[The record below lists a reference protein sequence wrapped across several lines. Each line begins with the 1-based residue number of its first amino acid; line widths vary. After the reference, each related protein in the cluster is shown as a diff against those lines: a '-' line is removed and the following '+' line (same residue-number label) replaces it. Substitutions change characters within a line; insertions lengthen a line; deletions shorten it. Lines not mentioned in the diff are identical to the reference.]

1 MKKLSYIREI
11 KEIRYPKCTFEK
23 LEKLVVHKEYSGN

>member
-1 MKKLSYIREI
+1 MKKLSYLREI

-23 LEKLVVHKEYSGN
+23 LEKFAFLKEH

>member
-11 KEIRYPKCTFEK
+11 KEIRYPKCTFGELDK
-23 LEKLVVHKEYSGN
+23 LAVHKEH